1 MSRNPREYFDGTGTK
16 PVAALEVLW
25 RTQAAQYELSGVP
38 THNPE
43 QTQNTDAV
51 EGGVALALDG

>member
-1 MSRNPREYFDGTGTK
+1 MNRNHHDHSDGTRTK
-16 PVAALEVLW
+16 PVATLGVLW
-25 RTQAAQYELSGVP
+25 RTQAGQYELSGVP
-38 THNPE
+38 IHNPE